1 VPDVGIEDAADC
13 DRLNRLHGSL
23 HLAPIAA
30 AAASE
35 RCWLTECCVH
45 LSLLNRA
52 SALAARAVAIESMRR
67 LQTAVDIGLN
77 ANCVAVARRGKPSRR
92 PAFVSA
98 LLSEGRVHAR

>member
-13 DRLNRLHGSL
+13 DRLNHLHGSL
-23 HLAPIAA
+23 HLDPIAA

-35 RCWLTECCVH
+35 RCWLTECVH

-77 ANCVAVARRGKPSRR
+77 ANCVAGARRGKPSRR